1 MAAHP
6 PRTLPRRLLAP
17 MLDRIGA
24 TGSLLCAIHC
34 AVLPLLIVAL
44 PSLGLAAWLD
54 DDFELGFVLFASLLG
69 LYSLVRGYRR
79 HHALVAL
86 RLLVPGLAAL
96 WLGVL
101 YPPLHGSTVLHAIAM
116 TAGGTLVGMAHLVNL
131 RLQAVHDA
139 SCCMP

>member
-1 MAAHP
+1 MP
-6 PRTLPRRLLAP
+6 F
-17 MLDRIGA
+17 LDRIGA

-34 AVLPLLIVAL
+34 ALLPVLIALL

-54 DDFELGFVLFASLLG
+54 DDFELGFVLFASALG

-79 HHALVAL
+79 HHAVRAL

-101 YPPLHGSTVLHAIAM
+101 YAPLHTSAVAHAISM
-116 TAGGTLVGMAHLVNL
+116 TIGGTLVGLAHVTNL
-131 RLQAVHDA
+131 RLQSVHNDT
-139 SCCMP
+139 CCAP